1 MADMY
6 IGIDQSYSGFGI
18 TFLYKGGEHSTS
30 CKKFDPKKVGPGVTR
45 LSAMR
50 QWLQEELIARDRHET
65 IEHICMEGY
74 APGAKFGREKAGE
87 LGGMVKLAIY
97 DLPFDDPSA
106 AYPTIVAPTSLKKF
120 VLGVGKGGKNE
131 MLLGCYKRWGMDF
144 KDDNEADS
152 FGLAKIAQALATGKT
167 QFKYEEEVLAKL
179 TKHTESY

>member
-1 MADMY
+1 MY
-6 IGIDQSYSGFGI
+6 IGLDQSYSGFGL
-18 TFLYKGGEHSTS
+18 TALYNDGESFS
-30 CKKFDPKKVGPGVTR
+30 MCKKFDLKKEGSGVTR
-45 LSAMR
+45 LRAI
-50 QWLQEELIARDRHET
+50 QKWLMEELATRDFTES

-97 DLPFDDPSA
+97 GVVFKEPNAGF
-106 AYPTIVAPTSLKKF
+106 PTIVAPTSLKKF

-152 FGLAKIAQALATGKT
+152 YGLAKIAQALATGKT

-179 TKHTESY
+179 TPHTERY